1 MTDLKIVIEKV
12 EKEREELKQKIEKLE
27 KMISS
32 ETFATFDTDTRVQLL
47 TQLHH
52 MSGYN
57 QALICRV
64 AHMREMIAKK
74 EV

>member
-12 EKEREELKQKIEKLE
+12 QKEREELKQKIDKLE

-32 ETFATFDTDTRVQLL
+32 ETFVTFDTETRVQLL

-64 AHMREMIAKK
+64 AHMREMTAKK

>member
-12 EKEREELKQKIEKLE
+12 QKEREELKQKIDKLE

-32 ETFATFDTDTRVQLL
+32 ETFVTFDTETRVQLL

-57 QALICRV
+57 QALIYRV
-64 AHMREMIAKK
+64 AHMREMTAKK
-74 EV
+74 EE

>member
-12 EKEREELKQKIEKLE
+12 QKEREELKQKIEKIE
-27 KMISS
+27 KIISS
-32 ETFATFDTDTRVQLL
+32 ETFVTFDTETRVQLL
-47 TQLHH
+47 MQLQH
-52 MSGYN
+52 MNGYN
-57 QALICRV
+57 KALILRV

>member
-1 MTDLKIVIEKV
+1 MTDLKNVIEKV
-12 EKEREELKQKIEKLE
+12 AKEREELKQKIEKLE
-27 KMISS
+27 NMISS
-32 ETFATFDTDTRVQLL
+32 ETFATFDTETRLQLL

-64 AHMREMIAKK
+64 AHMREMITRKG
-74 EV
+74 